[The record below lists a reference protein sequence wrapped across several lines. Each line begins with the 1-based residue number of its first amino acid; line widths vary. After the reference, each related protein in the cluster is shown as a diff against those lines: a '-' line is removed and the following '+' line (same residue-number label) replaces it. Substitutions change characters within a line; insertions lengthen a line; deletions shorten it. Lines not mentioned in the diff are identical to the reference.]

1 MTTENYPNI
10 PLSGLLPY
18 TLTNDYLFRAF
29 FQENPIALEGLCRAV
44 LRLEPEDTITVKL
57 NNPIVLGAEIEDK
70 EFILDLSVTIN
81 NNRFLNLEMQ
91 AYYDPY
97 WPERALSYTCRSYD
111 NLEKGE
117 DYSNTIP
124 VHQVGFLNFTLF
136 PEEPRFFSEYQL
148 VNISKLNDE
157 LAQYQNTS
165 QASISDSDRL
175 QTNPNIARKKN
186 PPNVPIPQIF
196 SSKFSISVIDLNH
209 IELATAEDKKYGI
222 DLWAQLF
229 KANRWEDIRMLS
241 QKNEYMKQSVVT
253 IAQLTEEE
261 QIRMRCQARKSNEY
275 WERMRNEYYHK
286 KDIEYEAKDKEFAVK
301 EIEFAAKEREFAAK
315 DKEFAAKDKEF
326 AAKDKE
332 FAAKEKEFAAKDK
345 EFTAKEAK
353 FSEMTAIFEEKIALF
368 QQLLPEGQEKDS
380 LLADLQKEL
389 NNLKN
394 L

>member
-1 MTTENYPNI
+1 MATENYPNI

-117 DYSNTIP
+117 DYSNAIP

-157 LAQYQNTS
+157 LAQFQNTGAEHMS
-165 QASISDSDRL
+165 NSEPLQVQHETSEKKIS
-175 QTNPNIARKKN
+175 PNTPIRIPIAELKK
-186 PPNVPIPQIF
+186 
-196 SSKFSISVIDLNH
+196 
-209 IELATAEDKKYGI
+209 
-222 DLWAQLF
+222 
-229 KANRWEDIRMLS
+229 
-241 QKNEYMKQSVVT
+241 
-253 IAQLTEEE
+253 
-261 QIRMRCQARKSNEY
+261 
-275 WERMRNEYYHK
+275 
-286 KDIEYEAKDKEFAVK
+286 
-301 EIEFAAKEREFAAK
+301 
-315 DKEFAAKDKEF
+315 
-326 AAKDKE
+326 
-332 FAAKEKEFAAKDK
+332 
-345 EFTAKEAK
+345 
-353 FSEMTAIFEEKIALF
+353 
-368 QQLLPEGQEKDS
+368 
-380 LLADLQKEL
+380 
-389 NNLKN
+389 
-394 L
+394 